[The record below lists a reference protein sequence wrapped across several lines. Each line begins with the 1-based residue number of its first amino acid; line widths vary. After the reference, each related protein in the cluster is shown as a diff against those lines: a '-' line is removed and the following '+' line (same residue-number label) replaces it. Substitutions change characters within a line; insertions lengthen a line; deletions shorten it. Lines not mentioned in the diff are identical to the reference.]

1 VLVEL
6 LSGLEVVE
14 TSVAEDVSDV
24 VLLESVAISDVAVM
38 VMVSAPVAEDV
49 SDVVVLGLVETS
61 GAEVMVVS
69 TSVDED
75 VSDVVVLDAVVIPG
89 DEVVVVSTSV
99 DVDISDVVE
108 LDAVVEELVE
118 DEMTSIVSEVV
129 PDEEEDKEEDEEDEA
144 VDVVI
149 RVDELAEDDA
159 VLVDESVTSDTMVA
173 LVLLKLEVVE
183 TIGESELD
191 MTVLTSEL
199 VTMVEEPVAEEIVL
213 EVVTEIAEVTEE
225 SVTGRTILELDTLV
239 ELDLVEMIDEF
250 EIGYKT
256 LERLFELEIRL
267 ATILSELVETP
278 ELVGEDDLVDTG
290 ETVGVGSCVE
300 RDAVVAAEGDTDADG
315 LINVEELPDGTNTDG
330 LKITVAKMEPEASL
344 RLDRSN

>member
-1 VLVEL
+1 VRGATGAVLVEL
-6 LSGLEVVE
+6 LSELEVVE

-24 VLLESVAISDVAVM
+24 VLLESVAVSDVAVM

-49 SDVVVLGLVETS
+49 SDVVVLGLVVTS

-69 TSVDED
+69 M
-75 VSDVVVLDAVVIPG
+75 
-89 DEVVVVSTSV
+89 SV

-129 PDEEEDKEEDEEDEA
+129 PDEEEDEEEDEEDEA

-159 VLVDESVTSDTMVA
+159 VLVDESVTGDTMVA

-183 TIGESELD
+183 TIGESKLD

-199 VTMVEEPVAEEIVL
+199 VTMVEELVAEEIVL
-213 EVVTEIAEVTEE
+213 EVVTEIAEVTDE

-256 LERLFELEIRL
+256 LERLFELEVRL
-267 ATILSELVETP
+267 VTILSELVETP
-278 ELVGEDDLVDTG
+278 ELIGEDDLVDTE
-290 ETVGVGSCVE
+290 ETAGVEGCVE
-300 RDAVVAAEGDTDADG
+300 GDAVVAAEEDTDADG
-315 LINVEELPDGTNTDG
+315 LINAVELPDGTNTDG
-330 LKITVAKMEPEASL
+330 LKMTVAKMRPEASL